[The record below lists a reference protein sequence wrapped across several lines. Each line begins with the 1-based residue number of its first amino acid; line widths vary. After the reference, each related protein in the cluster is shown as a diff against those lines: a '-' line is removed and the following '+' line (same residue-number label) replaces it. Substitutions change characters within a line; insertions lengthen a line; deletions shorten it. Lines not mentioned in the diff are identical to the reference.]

1 MSTSAATSSLGP
13 PPGPRA
19 PPPPPRRPRG
29 RPPPPPRDVVI
40 PAMESLR
47 GAVDAMEQVVGHDY
61 WPFPS
66 YNTMLFYV

>member
-1 MSTSAATSSLGP
+1 M
-13 PPGPRA
+13 
-19 PPPPPRRPRG
+19 
-29 RPPPPPRDVVI
+29 I